1 MRFESDAFPAVL
13 AIMKVCMDTKALLHR
28 QAVEEL
34 YDDYAETFEEHLVE
48 RLEYR
53 GPDIIAG
60 LLEQFAVLQGLG
72 DLSTIIDLGCG
83 TGLCGSRVRRFTPR
97 LVGIDVSEGMLAL
110 ARAKGIDG
118 NVGGPGQLYDE
129 LLAMDA
135 VVGLAK
141 QRPGSVDHIIAGDMF
156 IYVWSVERVL
166 QACAVALRHNG
177 TLIFTTES
185 MEEGEC
191 EKGWIKRESE
201 RFAHSRTFITRLC
214 EQQGFK
220 LEHCG
225 RVSLRREAQSKAL
238 TAECAGDID
247 GVQLTDDARTSTSV
261 PVSKA
266 RFLPADVFVAR
277 KL

>member
-1 MRFESDAFPAVL
+1 
-13 AIMKVCMDTKALLHR
+13 MDTKALLHR

-34 YDDYAETFEEHLVE
+34 YDDYAETFEEHLVGK
-48 RLEYR
+48 LDYR

-60 LLEQFAVLQGLG
+60 LVERFAVLQGLG
-72 DLSTIIDLGCG
+72 DVSVIMDLGCG

-97 LVGIDVSEGMLAL
+97 LVGIDVSEGMLEL
-110 ARAKGIDG
+110 ARAKGTDG
-118 NVGGPGQLYDE
+118 RVGGPGQLYDE

-141 QRPGSVDHIIAGDMF
+141 QPLGSVDHIIAGDVF
-156 IYVWSVERVL
+156 IYVWSVERLL
-166 QACAVALRHNG
+166 QACAAALRQNG
-177 TLIFTTES
+177 TLIFTTER

-201 RFAHSRTFITRLC
+201 RFAHSRTFITKLC

-220 LEHCG
+220 LEHCE
-225 RVSLRREAQSKAL
+225 RVSLRREAQSKAI
-238 TAECAGDID
+238 TAKCAGDVD
-247 GVQLTDDARTSTSV
+247 GVQFTEDASTSTSV
-261 PVSKA
+261 PDPKA
-266 RFLPADVFVAR
+266 RFLPTDVFVAR